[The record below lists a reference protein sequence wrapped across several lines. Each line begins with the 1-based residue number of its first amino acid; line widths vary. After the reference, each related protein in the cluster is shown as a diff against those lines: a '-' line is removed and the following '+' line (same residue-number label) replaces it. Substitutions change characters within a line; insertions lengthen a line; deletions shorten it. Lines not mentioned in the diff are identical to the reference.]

1 MLRTVLTRRRVYDER
16 VEPCPLHTPDD
27 RFIPLRAE
35 DLRELLAKEFPD
47 AGGVFDRLGR
57 IVDHEAGALGRR
69 LTNAYAPFNPDRDTL
84 DIHAPGG
91 SPSDRYRE
99 LSRVLGHV
107 FAKANFE
114 WLGKELIR
122 AAIAEKNSHGLRVRI
137 DPEGVREM
145 GIWVRG
151 RGRMHRRVR
160 TLRHPWRGVMREMT
174 LCRRLAVLA
183 WMPEEQ
189 AEPDEAP
196 GSGPVWLKMF
206 RDIPLADLEALLPHA
221 EVRMNWWDRF
231 QAFGGAGG
239 ALGSTAYKIGSIGLT
254 VVKLSAFLWVAV
266 LGLLTLGFRAFF
278 GYRRAK
284 SKRDAQRTQHLYYQ
298 NLANNAAATHLLV
311 AKVAQEELKE
321 AMLAYAMAHAARDAG
336 PVRPADLRARA
347 ESFIR
352 ERFDTIV
359 RFDVQDAIE
368 TLVRVGLVASPTR
381 IEVSPPHEASR
392 ALDRY
397 LASGDADLYHDRCID
412 ARVDS
417 LQDATTP
424 PAADPTPAGQ
434 DGAHP

>member
-1 MLRTVLTRRRVYDER
+1 MLPTALTRRRVYDER

-27 RFIPLRAE
+27 RFIPIRAE
-35 DLRELLAKEFPD
+35 DLGAVLAEKFPD
-47 AGGVFDRLGR
+47 ARGVFDRLGR
-57 IVDHEAGALGRR
+57 IVDHEAGALSRR
-69 LTNAYAPFNPDRDTL
+69 LTRAYAPFNPDRDTL
-84 DIHAPGG
+84 DVHPPGG
-91 SPSDRYRE
+91 SAGDRYRE
-99 LSRVLGHV
+99 LSRVLGYV

-114 WLGKELIR
+114 SLGEELIR
-122 AAIAEKNSHGLRVRI
+122 AAIAEKNTHGLRVRI
-137 DPEGVREM
+137 DPAGVREM
-145 GIWVRG
+145 AIWVRG
-151 RGRMHRRVR
+151 RGRMLRRVR

-284 SKRDAQRTQHLYYQ
+284 GKRDAQRTQHLYYQ

-321 AMLAYAMAHAARDAG
+321 AMLAYAMARDPGDAA
-336 PVRPADLRARA
+336 PVRPAELRPRVEA
-347 ESFIR
+347 FIG
-352 ERFDTIV
+352 ERFGTIV

-368 TLVRVGLVASPTR
+368 TLARVGLVASPTR
-381 IEVSPPHEASR
+381 LEVPPPHEASR
-392 ALDRY
+392 LLDRY
-397 LASGDADLYHDRCID
+397 LASGDADRYHDRCID

-417 LQDATTP
+417 PQDASS
-424 PAADPTPAGQ
+424 PAAAEPKPASQ
-434 DGAHP
+434 DGAPP